1 MQAVNLKQLIH
12 LLHYNYLFLYRG
24 GRQLKILKK
33 GLILLLLTFTTISF
47 SGELEKFLYNFTP
60 ETMLESNSDELR
72 YMGNLINK
80 WKNGYEPIK
89 NPENLNLNYTKQE
102 KVVINFLENMEQYVF
117 ISPLKKLEAMKEE
130 NSDSLIFNS
139 FYLFLGSEYWI
150 NTGDP
155 SYAKKMFETADK
167 IEKMYGKKVPLTIY
181 YNSYILWYS
190 NLYGDKTKAFNNI
203 KYGFL
208 NFEKEKKIL
217 ELYIIMAYDRD
228 YFEYL
233 DRSYE
238 EYMSFNE
245 KNPDTL
251 LTLSKSYRKTGN
263 REKAINIAKYV
274 INNYTST
281 YRQRDAYEILGDL
294 AEKAQ
299 TKIDYYKQA
308 SSLDPENWMLLR
320 KLGLAYYN
328 QNPDENA
335 QIARVILNM
344 SISKNPNQPEVE
356 KVLEVLRKD
365 VIIDNI
371 IKYVIPIV
379 GVFILGIFLLLR
391 YEKKKKKKEKDM
403 IYKESRNDHN
413 DHNEN

>member
-1 MQAVNLKQLIH
+1 M
-12 LLHYNYLFLYRG
+12 
-24 GRQLKILKK
+24 KILKK

-263 REKAINIAKYV
+263 KEKAINIAKYV